1 MATEVMPRARRT
13 LSNQGLYHVYNR
25 AELGQPIFDSDGA
38 KAVFLETVHKVSESL
53 GWELHAYAIMTNHFH
68 LSLTTPLADI
78 EIGMHAILSAFA
90 NKHRAFRGTIGHVF
104 QSRYRADHYPLG
116 QLAGEKVDYVH
127 YNPVAAGIVSLDEL
141 RHYPWSSYRLMWQ
154 PALRE
159 RLTIGPMLGAL
170 YGLKDDPDGWRAY
183 EERLR
188 LRMASA
194 ERGLTDEELF
204 GLAKKT
210 KAGALAEGVAFPA
223 RVGMTSERHRE
234 ARAIELER
242 ILGEAIAAAGLRP
255 EELAGLGKSDAAK
268 VAIAQAIQ
276 ARTLASSAWLA
287 KALHMGSASNV
298 RKLLRGA
305 KGSGRY

>member
-1 MATEVMPRARRT
+1 MVLVGNKTDLHMERRVSTEEGKT
-13 LSNQGLYHVYNR
+13 L
-25 AELGQPIFDSDGA
+25 AEEM
-38 KAVFLETVHKVSESL
+38 KAVFLETVLKVSETL
-53 GWELHAYAIMTNHFH
+53 AWELHAYAIMTNHFH
-68 LSLTTPLADI
+68 LALTTPQADI
-78 EIGMHAILSAFA
+78 EIGMHALLSAFA

-116 QLAGEKVDYVH
+116 QLAGEKLDYVH

-141 RHYPWSSYRLMWQ
+141 RHYPWNSYRLMWQ
-154 PALRE
+154 PSLRG

-210 KAGALAEGVAFPA
+210 KTGALAEGVSLPA
-223 RVGMTSERHRE
+223 RVGMTADRHRQE
-234 ARAIELER
+234 RDAELER
-242 ILGEAIAAAGLRP
+242 ILSEALAMAGLRP
-255 EELAGLGKSDAAK
+255 EELPGLGKSDAAK
-268 VAIAQAIQ
+268 VTIAQAIR

-287 KALHMGSASNV
+287 KVLHLGSASNV
-298 RKLLRGA
+298 RKLLRQA

>member
-1 MATEVMPRARRT
+1 MPRARRT
-13 LSNQGLYHVYNR
+13 LSNQGLYHIYNR

-38 KAVFLETVHKVSESL
+38 KAVFLETVLKVSETL
-53 GWELHAYAIMTNHFH
+53 AWELHAYAIMTNHFH
-68 LSLTTPLADI
+68 LALTTPQADI
-78 EIGMHAILSAFA
+78 EIGMHALLSAFA

-127 YNPVAAGIVSLDEL
+127 HNPVAAGIVSLDEL
-141 RHYPWSSYRLMWQ
+141 RHYPWNSYRLMWQ
-154 PALRE
+154 PSLRG

-170 YGLKDDPDGWRAY
+170 YGLKDDRDGWRAY

-204 GLAKKT
+204 DLAKKT
-210 KAGALAEGVAFPA
+210 KTGALAEGVSLPA
-223 RVGMTSERHRE
+223 RVGMTADRHRQE
-234 ARAIELER
+234 RDAELER
-242 ILGEAIAAAGLRP
+242 ILSEALAMAGLRP
-255 EELAGLGKSDAAK
+255 EELPGLGKSDAAK
-268 VAIAQAIQ
+268 VTIAQAIR

-287 KALHMGSASNV
+287 KVLHLGSASNV
-298 RKLLRGA
+298 RKLLRQA

>member
-1 MATEVMPRARRT
+1 MPRSKRT

-25 AELGQPIFDSDGA
+25 AELGQPIFDSDAA
-38 KAVFLETVHKVSESL
+38 KAVFLETILKVSETL
-53 GWELHAYAIMTNHFH
+53 AWELHAYAIMTNHFH
-68 LSLTTPLADI
+68 LALTTPQADI
-78 EIGMHAILSAFA
+78 EVGMHALLSAFA

-116 QLAGEKVDYVH
+116 QLAGDKVDYVH

-141 RHYPWSSYRLMWQ
+141 RHYPWNSYRLIWQ
-154 PALRE
+154 PALRD

-170 YGLKDDPDGWRAY
+170 YGLRDDPTGWLAY

-194 ERGLTDEELF
+194 ERSLTDDELF
-204 GLAKKT
+204 GLARKT
-210 KAGALAEGVAFPA
+210 KAGALPEAVGLPVRA
-223 RVGMTSERHRE
+223 GMTSDGHRQERAAE
-234 ARAIELER
+234 QER
-242 ILGEAIAAAGLRP
+242 ILGEALAAAGILP
-255 EELAGLGKSDAAK
+255 KDLPGLGKSAGVK
-268 VAIAQAIQ
+268 VAVAQAIQ

-287 KALHMGSASNV
+287 KALHLGSAANV
-298 RKLLRGA
+298 RKLLRQA